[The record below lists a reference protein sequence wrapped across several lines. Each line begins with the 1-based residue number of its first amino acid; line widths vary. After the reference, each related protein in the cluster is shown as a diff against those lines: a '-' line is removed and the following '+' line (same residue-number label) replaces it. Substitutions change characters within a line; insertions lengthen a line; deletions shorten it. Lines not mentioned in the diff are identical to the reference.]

1 MHAYIDE
8 IRALRPL
15 GNTIE
20 LAIIKHRQ
28 VIVQR
33 GLYAVGSL
41 CIYVAP
47 GSILRNGLGPY
58 KPGYRVKIRSYNG
71 YTSQGLILQTPPN
84 FTNYQLGDDVSQEL
98 AIDYLTTTLPAIIPA
113 PRLTECSD
121 YSKARALGMYS
132 WYELPPGQD
141 CALYVIDG
149 VFSSGPVSVDYDTTT
164 ISACMRAWGGDLVVW
179 GRYSGILLI
188 YDLYFIDQ
196 QRYATLEE
204 IEDFLLEVPLQSLLI
219 ERHASLPLTADTLH
233 ILCSTANTTVPSSHV
248 LLKAEGAEPY
258 QFVVKPH

>member
-1 MHAYIDE
+1 
-8 IRALRPL
+8 
-15 GNTIE
+15 
-20 LAIIKHRQ
+20 
-28 VIVQR
+28 
-33 GLYAVGSL
+33 
-41 CIYVAP
+41 
-47 GSILRNGLGPY
+47 
-58 KPGYRVKIRSYNG
+58 
-71 YTSQGLILQTPPN
+71 
-84 FTNYQLGDDVSQEL
+84 
-98 AIDYLTTTLPAIIPA
+98 
-113 PRLTECSD
+113 
-121 YSKARALGMYS
+121 MYS
-132 WYELPPGQD
+132 WYELPPGRD

-149 VFSSGPVSVDYDTTT
+149 VFGSGPISIDYDTTI
-164 ISACMRAWGGDLVVW
+164 ISACMRAWGRDIVVW
-179 GRYSGILLI
+179 GRYSGIFSI